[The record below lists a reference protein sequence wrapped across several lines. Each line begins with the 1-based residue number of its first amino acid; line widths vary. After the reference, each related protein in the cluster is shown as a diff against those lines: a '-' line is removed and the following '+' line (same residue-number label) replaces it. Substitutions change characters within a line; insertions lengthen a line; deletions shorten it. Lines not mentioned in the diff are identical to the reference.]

1 MSADTY
7 AERTVSKD
15 TIYTMA
21 VERVCGDVEAF
32 ASFLESSSN
41 DRQASA
47 YFGQISTPELVSK
60 ILLNPAATKDQTHA
74 AIGEIRQRYL
84 EDQAAEVAHQMKEI
98 QQ

>member
-60 ILLNPAATKDQTHA
+60 ICLT
-74 AIGEIRQRYL
+74 RQRPKTRHTRL
-84 EDQAAEVAHQMKEI
+84 SEKSGSVI
-98 QQ
+98 